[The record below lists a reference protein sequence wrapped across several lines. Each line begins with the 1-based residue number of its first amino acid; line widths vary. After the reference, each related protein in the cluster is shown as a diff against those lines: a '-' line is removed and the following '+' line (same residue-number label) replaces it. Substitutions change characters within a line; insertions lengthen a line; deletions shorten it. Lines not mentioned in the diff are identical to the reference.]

1 MAKRPL
7 SNVVR
12 HLRRIAL
19 LQECERL
26 KDEQLLEGFVVHRD
40 EGAFA
45 ALVKRHGPM
54 ILGIC
59 RRVLSNHHDAEDAL
73 QATFLVLVRKAASIR
88 KRELLANWLYGV
100 AYRTALQARKVSA
113 RRTAKERQ
121 VGEMARNQATED
133 DAMREL
139 LPVLDQELSRLPDMF
154 RVAIILCDLEGKTRK
169 EAARQVRI
177 PEATL
182 STRLARARAMLAKR
196 LARHGKS
203 LSSGALVVGIT
214 QDTASA
220 SVPSSLVIS
229 IVKAAAL
236 YAAGNKVTAGAISAE
251 VAALTEGV
259 VKAMLLSKLKHGAVL
274 VLTLTLLASGG
285 GLAARHAREVMSE
298 ESGPLAATN
307 QQPAEKLQPNPAKEK
322 QPPTDLYGDPLP
334 DGAISRLGTVRLR
347 HSESVNWLQF
357 TPDGKSLVSQSRDG
371 VAIWQADTG
380 KQIHFFPFDKR
391 AGLPDEGASI
401 SRDGKLLAMSGK
413 SGAYIHDIATGKH
426 VQTIGTSEVGLTQL
440 SPDGKILAV
449 QNATQPWPFELWD
462 IASGKMLHSG
472 GADGSNFR
480 ILLFSPDGKTLVTAG
495 FIVLKTPPQPDN
507 KISFFDAATGK
518 KLRELPLGTAIPYK
532 LALSPDGK
540 HLAFL
545 CFGEDWQMTNRIHVW
560 DIAAAKEIRQLV
572 PAVKNHSEPRYEM
585 AIAFAP
591 DGRTLYAAGGAA
603 HTLTIWNPFTGK
615 ELLHVGTEFGHCSV
629 LAVAADNKTVA
640 SADMGAIRILDA
652 ARGKDLVTQ
661 VGHKMWVLHTPVTPN
676 GGIVATADGYRLVVW
691 NAKSGR
697 SQYQMEVKKGT
708 SIRFADFIDGG
719 RNLVTFE
726 VDEARKTQVL
736 RVRELATGK
745 ELRHTDLQQKEAV
758 VSATPLAIAP
768 DGKTLAMI
776 AYANPSAIGPG
787 GKPWAI
793 HGPERPP
800 VNVVDCISGT
810 PLRTLGNLETG
821 AVISG
826 AAFTAGGRTL
836 VAWCSDFQVRLWN
849 VDNGLLLRKFPFT
862 LEAVRNGPFPV
873 PAPAMAMPAPPFA
886 DQVFCDIRGTVSPD
900 GRLVAL
906 GRENDFVITIYDLA
920 TGKLVRTVDT
930 LTDCRWPATFS
941 PDSRS
946 LACGS
951 EIVYVVEVATGRV
964 RHSFAGHFGRSMSLA
979 FSADGKTLVSGGFDT
994 TALVWDLAGRHSAKT
1009 PLAKKL
1015 SGPELDALWAELA
1028 SADAARG
1035 FQATRR
1041 LAAAPADAVPYLG
1054 VRLSPVKAVEEK
1066 RLTRLV
1072 ADLDDD
1078 QFPVRQAAAKEL
1090 EKLGETA
1097 TGTLEKALAGK
1108 PSLEL
1113 TRRIQG
1119 VLENHAKMWQHPGPN
1134 NLRMLRALE
1143 TLELAAT
1150 PKARQVLERLAGGA
1164 AGARITQD
1172 AAAALE
1178 RLASLDRLN

>member
-1 MAKRPL
+1 MANRPL

-54 ILGIC
+54 ILGVC

-88 KRELLANWLYGV
+88 KRAFLANWLYGV
-100 AYRTALQARKVSA
+100 AYRTALQARKVTA

-121 VGEMARNQATED
+121 VGEMAQQQATED

-139 LPVLDQELSRLPDMF
+139 LPVLDQEISRLPDMY

-196 LARHGKS
+196 LARHGKT
-203 LSSGALVVGIT
+203 LSSGAVVVGIT

-220 SVPSSLVIS
+220 SVPSSLVVS
-229 IVKAAAL
+229 IVKAATL
-236 YAAGNKVTAGAISAE
+236 FAAGNKVTTGAVSAE
-251 VAALTEGV
+251 VAAITEGV
-259 VKAMLLSKLKHGAVL
+259 VKAMLLSKLKHGGVL

-285 GLAARHAREVMSE
+285 GLAARHARDVMSE
-298 ESGPLAATN
+298 EPGSQAATK
-307 QQPAEKLQPNPAKEK
+307 QQPAEKQQPNQAKGK

-357 TPDGKSLVSQSRDG
+357 TPDGKSLVSQGWDG
-371 VAIWQADTG
+371 VAIWKADTG
-380 KQIHFFPFDKR
+380 KQLHLFPYDRGAAF
-391 AGLPDEGASI
+391 PDEGVSL
-401 SRDGKLLAMSGK
+401 SKNGKLLAMSGK
-413 SGAYIHDIATGKH
+413 SGAYIHDVATGKR
-426 VQTIGTSEVGLTQL
+426 VKTIGTSEVGLTLL

-449 QNATQPWPFELWD
+449 RSGTRPWPFELWD
-462 IASGKMLHSG
+462 IASGQMLQSG
-472 GADGSNFR
+472 GADESNFG
-480 ILLFSPDGKTLVTAG
+480 ILMFSPDGKTLVTAG
-495 FIVLKTPPQPDN
+495 SMFLKTPLQPDN
-507 KISFFDAATGK
+507 KISFYDAATGK

-532 LALSPDGK
+532 LALSPDGQ
-540 HLAFL
+540 HLAYL
-545 CFGEDWQMTNRIHVW
+545 CFGDDGQMTNRIHVW

-603 HTLTIWNPFTGK
+603 HTLTIWNPFTGE
-615 ELLHVGTEFGHCSV
+615 ELLHVGTEFGHSTA
-629 LAVAADNKTVA
+629 LAVAADNKKVA

-661 VGHKMWVLHTPVTPN
+661 VGHRMWVLHTPVTAN
-676 GGIVATADGYRLVVW
+676 GGIVATTDGYRLVVW

-697 SQYQMEVKKGT
+697 SLHQLEVKEGT
-708 SIRFADFIDGG
+708 AIRFAEFIDGG

-736 RVRELATGK
+736 RVRELETGK
-745 ELRHTDLQQKEAV
+745 EVRHTDLQQKAAV

-793 HGPERPP
+793 HGGERPP
-800 VNVVDCISGT
+800 VNVVDCISGK
-810 PLRTLGNLETG
+810 PLRTLGNLVTG

-849 VDNGLLLRKFPFT
+849 VEDGHLLRKFPIT
-862 LEAVRNGPFPV
+862 LEAVRNGTAPA
-873 PAPAMAMPAPPFA
+873 PAPAMVLPPPVS
-886 DQVFCDIRGTVSPD
+886 DQIFCDIRGTVSPD

-906 GRENDFVITIYDLA
+906 GKENDFAFAIYDLA
-920 TGKLVRTVDT
+920 TGKLVRTLDT
-930 LTDCRWPATFS
+930 LTDCRWPVIFS

-964 RHSFAGHFGRSMSLA
+964 RHSFAGHLGRAMSLA
-979 FSADGKTLVSGGFDT
+979 FSVDGKTLVSGGSDT
-994 TALVWDLAGRHSAKT
+994 TALVWDLSGQHSAKT
-1009 PLAKKL
+1009 PLVKKL
-1015 SGPELDALWAELA
+1015 AAAELDACWADLA
-1028 SADAARG
+1028 GADAALG
-1035 FQATRR
+1035 YHATRR
-1041 LAAAPADAVPYLG
+1041 LAAAPADAVPYLRA
-1054 VRLSPVKAVEEK
+1054 RLSPVTAVDEK
-1066 RLTRLV
+1066 RLAGLV
-1072 ADLDDD
+1072 ADLDNDK
-1078 QFPVRQAAAKEL
+1078 FPVRQAAAKEL
-1090 EKLGETA
+1090 EELGEAA
-1097 TGTLEKALAGK
+1097 TGALQKALAGK

-1119 VLENHAKMWQHPGPN
+1119 VLENHANMWQHPGPK

-1150 PKARQVLERLAGGA
+1150 PYAREVLERLAGGA

-1178 RLASLDRLN
+1178 RLASLDRSN